1 MDWKTALIN
10 QQHQQEL
17 LRQAERERTARAIRR
32 QTTSQRR
39 AMPLRHLAAQLWTAA
54 QRLRPRPA
62 TDTTAP
68 RVYAPAKQR

>member
-17 LRQAERERTARAIRR
+17 LRQAERERLARSIQRHPTSEAR
-32 QTTSQRR
+32 TTT
-39 AMPLRHLAAQLWTAA
+39 LRYLAARLLTAA
-54 QRLRPRPA
+54 RRLWLRPK